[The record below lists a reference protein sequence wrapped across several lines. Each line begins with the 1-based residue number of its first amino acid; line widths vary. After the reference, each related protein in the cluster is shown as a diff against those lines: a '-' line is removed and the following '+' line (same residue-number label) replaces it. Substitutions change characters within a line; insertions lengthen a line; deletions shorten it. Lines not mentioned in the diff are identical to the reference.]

1 MSVSISYPAGIVV
14 IVAAFGVLYQ
24 KFSSSSR
31 KNSIPLPPGPPAR
44 WFWSNALP
52 AANIA
57 YALGDLVREY
67 GPIVS
72 LRQGSQVIVV
82 IGSVEAATDIMEKE
96 GASLVDRPRSIAAG
110 EMLSNGMRILMAR
123 SGDRFRRLRKAVHT
137 HLQPKMAEAYQ
148 DMQHENAMV
157 FVMDMLNDPKNHQKH
172 AQRYAASVILRVTYG
187 KSVPTANTDP
197 EVVRI
202 HRVMEHF
209 QVVMRPG
216 AYLVDRVPLLRYWP
230 GYRKQLDEW
239 HHEELDLYRH
249 QLRRVE
255 SEMDQNKA
263 GPSFTKTLLENADEY
278 QLSTDEMAYLAGS
291 LFGAGSDTAGH
302 TINLSPRGY
311 SFVIQ
316 TAVAIAVAMMAAA
329 CYPAAQA
336 KVHEELDM
344 VIGSDRAPTFKD
356 SSSLPQLHAFLLET
370 LRWRPVIRIGFP
382 HRASKDIFW
391 QGYCIPEGAIV
402 YGCQWAISRDPI
414 VFPDP
419 EKFDPQ
425 RWLDSEGRLKDNIK
439 FIAYGFGRRVCP
451 GLHLANHS
459 LYISLALL
467 LWSFRIAQRPD
478 APINTHAFLDAVIA
492 RAAPFE
498 IDVIPRIEVA
508 KLKELMTDRCID

>member
-1 MSVSISYPAGIVV
+1 MNVNYAAGVV
-14 IVAAFGVLYQ
+14 AVVAVLLAILYR
-24 KFSSSSR
+24 KFWGRNDSL
-31 KNSIPLPPGPPAR
+31 LPPGPPAH

-52 AANIA
+52 AVNIA
-57 YALGDLVREY
+57 NALTNLVREY

-82 IGSVEAATDIMEKE
+82 IGSVEAAADIMEKE
-96 GASLVDRPRSIAAG
+96 GGSLVDRPRSIAAG
-110 EMLSNGMRILMAR
+110 EMLSKGMRILMAR

-137 HLQPKMAEAYQ
+137 HLQPKAAEAYK
-148 DMQHENAMV
+148 DMQRENAMI
-157 FVMDMLNDPKNHQKH
+157 FILDMLNDPKNHQKH

-230 GYRKQLDEW
+230 GYGKQLVEW
-239 HHEELDLYRH
+239 HHEELALYRH

-255 SEMDQNKA
+255 NEIDQNKA
-263 GPSFTKTLLENADEY
+263 GPSFTKTLLENTQEH
-278 QLSTDEMAYLAGS
+278 QLSTDEMSYLAGS
-291 LFGAGSDTAGH
+291 LFGAGSDT
-302 TINLSPRGY
+302 
-311 SFVIQ
+311 
-316 TAVAIAVAMMAAA
+316 TAVAITVAIMAAA

-356 SSSLPQLHAFLLET
+356 SSSLPQLHAFLLESF
-370 LRWRPVIRIGFP
+370 RWRPVIRIGFP
-382 HRASKDIFW
+382 HRASKDVFW
-391 QGYCIPEGAIV
+391 KGYCIPKGAIV
-402 YGCQWAISRDPI
+402 YGCHWAISRDPI
-414 VFPDP
+414 VFSDP
-419 EKFDPQ
+419 EVFDPQ

-467 LWSFRIAQRPD
+467 FWSFRIAQRPD
-478 APINTHAFLDAVIA
+478 ARINTNAFLDAVIA
-492 RAAPFE
+492 RAVPFE
-498 IDVIPRIEVA
+498 VDVIPRIEVA
-508 KLKELMTDRCID
+508 KLKELMTDECID

>member
-1 MSVSISYPAGIVV
+1 MSVNITY
-14 IVAAFGVLYQ
+14 AATF
-24 KFSSSSR
+24 
-31 KNSIPLPPGPPAR
+31 PLPPGPPAR

-52 AANIA
+52 AVNTAHG
-57 YALGDLVREY
+57 LTDLVREY

-72 LRQGSQVIVV
+72 LRQGNQVIVV
-82 IGSVEAATDIMEKE
+82 IGSVEAATGIMEKE

-110 EMLSNGMRILMAR
+110 EMLSKGMRILMAR

-137 HLQPKMAEAYQ
+137 HLQPKVAEAYQ
-148 DMQHENAMV
+148 DMQRENAMI
-157 FVMDMLNDPKNHQKH
+157 FVLDVLNDPKNPQKH
-172 AQRYAASVILRVTYG
+172 AQRFAASVILRVTYG

-230 GYRKQLDEW
+230 GYGKQLAQW
-239 HHEELDLYRH
+239 HREELKLYKH
-249 QLRRVE
+249 QLQR
-255 SEMDQNKA
+255 DQNKA
-263 GPSFTKTLLENADEY
+263 GPSFTKTLLEHANEY
-278 QLSTDEMAYLAGS
+278 KLSTDEMAYLAGS
-291 LFGAGSDTAGH
+291 LFGAGSDT
-302 TINLSPRGY
+302 
-311 SFVIQ
+311 
-316 TAVAIAVAMMAAA
+316 TAVAMTVAIMAAA

-344 VIGSDRAPTFKD
+344 VIGSDRAPTFED
-356 SSSLPQLHAFLLET
+356 SRSLPQLHAFLLES

-382 HRASKDIFW
+382 HRATKDIFW

-414 VFPDP
+414 AFPDP
-419 EKFDPQ
+419 ETFDPQ
-425 RWLDSEGRLKDNIK
+425 RWIDSEGRLKDSVK
-439 FIAYGFGRRVCP
+439 FITYGFGRRVCP

-467 LWSFRIAQRPD
+467 LWSFHIAQRPD

-492 RAAPFE
+492 HAMPFE

-508 KLKELMTDRCID
+508 KLKELMTDGV

>member
-1 MSVSISYPAGIVV
+1 MIPENPIMNVNISYTASIVAIVV
-14 IVAAFGVLYQ
+14 VFAKLYQ
-24 KFSSSSR
+24 KSSLASG
-31 KNSIPLPPGPPAR
+31 KNSITLPPGPPAR

-52 AANIA
+52 TVNIA
-57 YALGDLVREY
+57 HALTDLVQEY

-72 LRQGSQVIVV
+72 LRQGNQVIVV

-96 GASLVDRPRSIAAG
+96 GGSLVDRPGSIAVG

-137 HLQPKMAEAYQ
+137 HLQPKVAETYQ
-148 DMQHENAMV
+148 DMQRENAMI
-157 FVMDMLNDPKNHQKH
+157 FVLDMLNDPKNPQKH
-172 AQRYAASVILRVTYG
+172 AQRFAASVILRVTYG

-209 QVVMRPG
+209 QVAMRPG

-230 GYRKQLDEW
+230 GYGKQLVKW
-239 HHEELDLYRH
+239 HHEELELYKH
-249 QLRRVE
+249 QLQRVE
-255 SEMDQNKA
+255 SEIDQNTA
-263 GPSFTKTLLENADEY
+263 GPSFTKTLLEHANEY

-291 LFGAGSDTAGH
+291 LFGAGSDT
-302 TINLSPRGY
+302 
-311 SFVIQ
+311 
-316 TAVAIAVAMMAAA
+316 TAVAMTVAIMAAA

-344 VIGSDRAPTFKD
+344 IIGSDRVPTFED
-356 SSSLPQLHAFLLET
+356 SSSLPQLHAFLLES

-382 HRASKDIFW
+382 HRATKDIFW

-414 VFPDP
+414 AFPDP
-419 EKFDPQ
+419 ETFDPQ
-425 RWLDSEGRLKDNIK
+425 RWIDSEGRLKDNVK
-439 FIAYGFGRRVCP
+439 FITYGFGRRVCP

-467 LWSFRIAQRPD
+467 LWSFRIAQRAD

-492 RAAPFE
+492 HAMPFE

-508 KLKELMTDRCID
+508 RLKELMTDGV

>member
-1 MSVSISYPAGIVV
+1 MSANYAAGVV
-14 IVAAFGVLYQ
+14 VVVAVLFAVLYQ
-24 KFSSSSR
+24 RPSDA
-31 KNSIPLPPGPPAR
+31 NDIPLPPGPPAR

-52 AANIA
+52 TVNIA
-57 YALGDLVREY
+57 HALTDLVREY

-72 LRQGSQVIVV
+72 LRQGSQVIIV
-82 IGSVEAATDIMEKE
+82 IGSVEAAADIMEKE
-96 GASLVDRPRSIAAG
+96 GGSLVDRPRSIAAG

-137 HLQPKMAEAYQ
+137 HLQPKVAEEYQ
-148 DMQHENAMV
+148 HMQRENAII
-157 FVMDMLNDPKNHQKH
+157 FILDMLNDPKNHQEH

-230 GYRKQLDEW
+230 GYGKQLAEW
-239 HHEELDLYRH
+239 HHEELELYRH

-255 SEMDQNKA
+255 SEVDQNNA
-263 GPSFTKTLLENADEY
+263 GPSFTKTLLENAKEH
-278 QLSTDEMAYLAGS
+278 QLSTDEMSYLAGS
-291 LFGAGSDTAGH
+291 LFGAGSDTASH
-302 TINLSPRGY
+302 AIDLSPRSY
-311 SFVIQ
+311 LFANQ
-316 TAVAIAVAMMAAA
+316 TAVAITVAVMAAA

-370 LRWRPVIRIGFP
+370 LRWKPVIRIGFP
-382 HRASKDIFW
+382 HRATKDVFW
-391 QGYCIPEGAIV
+391 RGYCIPEGATV
-402 YGCQWAISRDPI
+402 YGCHWAISRDPI
-414 VFPDP
+414 VFPNP
-419 EKFDPQ
+419 EVFDPQ

-478 APINTHAFLDAVIA
+478 APIDTNAFRDAVIA
-492 RAAPFE
+492 RAAPFDV
-498 IDVIPRIEVA
+498 DVIPRIEVA
-508 KLKELMTDRCID
+508 KLKDLMTDGCMD

>member
-1 MSVSISYPAGIVV
+1 MNVNYAP
-14 IVAAFGVLYQ
+14 GVLAVVAVLLAILYR
-24 KFSSSSR
+24 KYSSTNDSL
-31 KNSIPLPPGPPAR
+31 LPPGPSAR

-52 AANIA
+52 AVNIA
-57 YALGDLVREY
+57 HALNNLVREY

-82 IGSVEAATDIMEKE
+82 IGSVEAAADIMEKE
-96 GASLVDRPRSIAAG
+96 GRSLVDRPRSIAAG
-110 EMLSNGMRILMAR
+110 EMLSKGMRILMAR

-137 HLQPKMAEAYQ
+137 HLQPKAAEVYKV
-148 DMQHENAMV
+148 MQRENATI
-157 FVMDMLNDPKNHQKH
+157 FILDMLNDPKNHQKH

-216 AYLVDRVPLLRYWP
+216 AYLVDRVPLLRHWP
-230 GYRKQLDEW
+230 GYGNQLTEW
-239 HHEELDLYRH
+239 HHEELALYRH

-255 SEMDQNKA
+255 SEIYQNKA
-263 GPSFTKTLLENADEY
+263 GPSFTKTLLENAKEHR
-278 QLSTDEMAYLAGS
+278 LSTDEMSYLAGS
-291 LFGAGSDTAGH
+291 LFGAGSDT
-302 TINLSPRGY
+302 
-311 SFVIQ
+311 
-316 TAVAIAVAMMAAA
+316 TAVAITVAIMAAA

-336 KVHEELDM
+336 KLHEELDM

-356 SSSLPQLHAFLLET
+356 SSSLPQLHAFLFESF
-370 LRWRPVIRIGFP
+370 RWRPVIRIGFP

-391 QGYCIPEGAIV
+391 KGYCIPKGATV
-402 YGCQWAISRDPI
+402 YGCHWAISRDPI
-414 VFPDP
+414 AFPDP
-419 EKFDPQ
+419 EVFDPQ

-467 LWSFRIAQRPD
+467 FWSFRIAQRPG
-478 APINTHAFLDAVIA
+478 APINTNAFLDAVIA
-492 RAAPFE
+492 RTVPFE
-498 IDVIPRIEVA
+498 VDVIPRIEVA
-508 KLKELMTDRCID
+508 KLKELMTNKCID